1 VATVLVKNGTLK
13 ISDSFVCGLQAGRAR
28 AMIND
33 IGETVF
39 EASPSS
45 PVEVLGFSGVP
56 QVGDTFVVVEDD
68 RKARQISAMRQEK
81 QRTQELSRSS
91 RMDLASFINK
101 IKDGEEQLL
110 NIILKGDVQGS
121 VQAITEALENLS
133 TSQIKLK
140 VIHGAVGAITET
152 DVLLASSSNAVI
164 IGFGIRPEPKAA
176 ALAEREKIEIK
187 LFTIIYEL
195 IDNVQDLMKGILK
208 PTYEEVILGRA
219 EVRETFHI
227 SKIGTIAGSYVQEG
241 TIPRGSKV
249 RLLRDN
255 VVVYEG
261 KISTLKRFKNDVKE
275 VQNGYECGIKIEN
288 FNDIK
293 QGDIIECY
301 TQKEVAASL

>member
-1 VATVLVKNGTLK
+1 
-13 ISDSFVCGLQAGRAR
+13 
-28 AMIND
+28 
-33 IGETVF
+33 
-39 EASPSS
+39 
-45 PVEVLGFSGVP
+45 
-56 QVGDTFVVVEDD
+56 
-68 RKARQISAMRQEK
+68 
-81 QRTQELSRSS
+81 
-91 RMDLASFINK
+91 MDLASFINK

-164 IGFGIRPEPKAA
+164 IGFGIRPEPKAS

-195 IDNVQDLMKGILK
+195 IDNVQDIMKGILK

-227 SKIGTIAGSYVQEG
+227 SKLGTIAGSYVQEG
-241 TIPRGSKV
+241 IISRGSKV